1 MAIPLR
7 NGFRARVDA
16 DCPSLASWQAF
27 TKAMEPLGLLRAVD
41 AALVKVLD
49 RCAGRDMELLEL
61 GVSSSQCT
69 K

>member
-41 AALVKVLD
+41 AVDLANAETVLW
-49 RCAGRDMELLEL
+49 
-61 GVSSSQCT
+61 
-69 K
+69 